1 MVRAYPDNPRAT
13 DACKLSYFLDQVPA
27 VVTMRFA
34 AALLDEREK
43 LKTASLEM
51 IERFSSKE

>member
-1 MVRAYPDNPRAT
+1 
-13 DACKLSYFLDQVPA
+13 
-27 VVTMRFA
+27 MRFA